1 MTLFPYTTLFRSN
14 ISYGGASSDSDKD
27 EKERIVAKRGK
38 VLFVRSNVEF
48 LYMLQSES
56 NL

>member
-1 MTLFPYTTLFRSN
+1 MEAEIEN